1 MGDSKYFYQKYRQLV
16 LSTSINS
23 LSDRS
28 SVGVISAKIAI
39 FMTILE
45 AVSGEKSMQR
55 LCI

>member
-1 MGDSKYFYQKYRQLV
+1 MIGELIASRIANWCYPLRLPV
-16 LSTSINS
+16 

-28 SVGVISAKIAI
+28 SVGYALQIAI

-45 AVSGEKSMQR
+45 AISDEKPMQR

>member
-1 MGDSKYFYQKYRQLV
+1 MV
-16 LSTSINS
+16 LSTSTTS

-45 AVSGEKSMQR
+45 AMSGEKPMQR